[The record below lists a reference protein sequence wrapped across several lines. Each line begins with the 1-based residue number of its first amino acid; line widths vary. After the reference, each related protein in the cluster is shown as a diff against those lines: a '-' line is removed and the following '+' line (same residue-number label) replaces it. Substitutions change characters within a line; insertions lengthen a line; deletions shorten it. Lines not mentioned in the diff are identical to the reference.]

1 MSKQPW
7 TYEQHAAAHAY
18 FKNLQQEKTKRIAEL
33 EAERDKY
40 KNVLEFLVVSH
51 ANGRVKMEC
60 VEQALKGN

>member
-1 MSKQPW
+1 MSMIDSIEEE
-7 TYEQHAAAHAY
+7 YED
-18 FKNLQQEKTKRIAEL
+18 KIEVLNKRIEEL

-60 VEQALKGN
+60 VERALKPHT